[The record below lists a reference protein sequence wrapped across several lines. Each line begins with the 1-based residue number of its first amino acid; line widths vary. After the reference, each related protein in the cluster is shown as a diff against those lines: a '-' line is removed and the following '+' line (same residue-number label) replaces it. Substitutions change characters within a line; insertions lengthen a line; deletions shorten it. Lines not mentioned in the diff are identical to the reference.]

1 MNNPLVKCK
10 AGSIS
15 GVLNNDINF
24 FYGIPYAKTLTTA
37 TQWNPPENLKTK
49 ISLDATVRGFTAPQT
64 IYRQS
69 IFQDTSLPSES
80 IDCLTLNIASQKLN
94 SKMPVMIWI
103 HGGAYVT
110 GSANSS
116 MYQLDSLPLHGIVLV
131 TINYRLGPFG
141 FLKLDEVTDGRISSS
156 GNEGLMDQRMAIE
169 WVKHNIEDFGGDP
182 DNITLF
188 GESAGA
194 WSVALQSAADPSG
207 ILFSK
212 AICQSGGMDAF
223 IPKDRANHWGELFLK
238 TCSDEGLLIKD
249 LYKLPHTTITNIA
262 KKMKHTMIAN
272 GKWLAPE
279 IGFSPVADGRFLPL
293 DPMANFK
300 DSNITLLVGTTAD
313 EYRLWSEFEPYFL
326 NLTKQQLSKRLSKL
340 FYKHSVSK
348 IQDVYLDKKIVDGSY
363 KNALSNIMTDWTFG
377 MHALAL
383 MEMHQTKVFGYQF
396 NVKSPLLESRL
407 GAYHSSELPYLFG
420 SWEKYFS
427 DWCSLDARIISDF
440 LQTSWTNFARNGSP
454 SSELFK
460 WQTYS
465 ENSFV
470 TQIDSKIELKPYN
483 NITKIK
489 LLNESKITY

>member
-223 IPKDRANHWGELFLK
+223 IPKDRANQWGELFLK

-262 KKMKHTMIAN
+262 KKMKHTMIS
-272 GKWLAPE
+272 GGQWLAPD
-279 IGFSPVADGRFLPL
+279 IGFSPVADGKFLPF
-293 DPMANFK
+293 DPIKNFEGS
-300 DSNITLLVGTTAD
+300 DIDLLIGTTAD
-313 EYRLWSEFEPYFL
+313 EYKLWSELEPYFL
-326 NLTKQQLSKRLSKL
+326 NLTNEQFAKRLSKI
-340 FYKHSVSK
+340 FDKQSISK
-348 IQDVYLDKKIVDGSY
+348 IQSLYLSGDKVEHSY
-363 KNALSNIMTDWTFG
+363 KNALSSIMTDWTFG
-377 MHALAL
+377 IHVIELL
-383 MEMHQTKVFGYQF
+383 EKHKSKTFGYQF
-396 NVKSPLLESRL
+396 NIKSPLLNGRL

-420 SWEKYFS
+420 SWENNFS
-427 DWCSLDARIISDF
+427 DWCSQDAKIISEF
-440 LQTSWTNFARNGSP
+440 LQISWTNFAKTGSP
-454 SSELFK
+454 SSELFE
-460 WQTYS
+460 WETYS
-465 ENSFV
+465 KN
-470 TQIDSKIELKPYN
+470 L
-483 NITKIK
+483 
-489 LLNESKITY
+489 